1 MKKLCSLLLA
11 VIIVVGFAL
20 PAFAEESKSST
31 NVFEG
36 VFDTEGYPHKDCYVN
51 DNPNFDGVEV
61 PDDIKETIKYLV
73 KWNIMT
79 HLAFYVSAFIPG
91 DVRTSRKGFAKDHR

>member
-36 VFDTEGYPHKDCYVN
+36 VFDTE
-51 DNPNFDGVEV
+51 
-61 PDDIKETIKYLV
+61 
-73 KWNIMT
+73 
-79 HLAFYVSAFIPG
+79 
-91 DVRTSRKGFAKDHR
+91 